1 MDLQIKVAQ
10 AVHVLNHDTESC
22 NRVAAN
28 QWLVQFQQTDAA
40 WEIATSILTSDRQS
54 FLADFEVEFFAA
66 QILKRKIQ
74 NEGYYLQS
82 AAKDAL
88 LNALLVAAKRFS
100 SGPPQLLTQICLALS
115 ALILRAVEHGKPI
128 EKLFYSLQNLQSQDN
143 GNMAVL
149 EMLTVLPEEV
159 IDSQASDCNIS
170 SAHRSQYGQELLSHT
185 PMVVEFLMQQ
195 SDKRFDGGVPVQLH
209 NRNRKILRCLLS
221 WVRAGCFTEIS
232 QGSLAAHPL
241 LNFVFNSL
249 QVPSSFDVAIEV
261 LVELV
266 GRHEGL
272 PQALLC
278 RVPFLKE
285 LLLLPA
291 LTDGDEKVIGGLAC
305 LMSEIG
311 QAAPSLIVEASPE
324 ALALA
329 DALLSCVAFP
339 SEDWEIADSTLQFC
353 KVDNTGF
360 SYGNCLRGESLA
372 VLARSTL
379 ASYILGLDASIA
391 KNKKHVEDM
400 FFSVFS
406 ALLDALLLRAQVDE
420 SSFNDDGMV
429 DLPDGLVQF
438 RMNLVE
444 LLVDICQLLRSATFI
459 QKVFFGSWGSAN
471 VPIPWKE
478 VETKLFALNVVSEV
492 VLQEGQAFDFSVIM
506 QLVAVLSTS
515 RSEELKGFMH
525 IQSRG
530 LPASI
535 SYRCIILNGIS
546 EAVSSNACAS
556 ALRKICEDASALIDE
571 PSNLEILMWI
581 GEALEKRHLPLE
593 DEEEVVGAISLI
605 LGSVSNKELKNNLLA
620 RLLSSSYEA
629 IGKLIDGDNN
639 HSLIH
644 NPATYTQIL
653 SSATRGLYR
662 MGTVFSHLPVP
673 LPTNPA
679 GDDPIFAL
687 LRVFWPMLEK
697 LFRSEHMENGNLST
711 AACRALSLAIQSSGQ
726 HFVTLLPQVLDC
738 LSTNFVSFQ
747 NHECYIRT
755 ASVVIEEFGHKDEYG
770 PLFVTT
776 FERFSQAAS
785 VRALNSSYICDQEPD
800 LVEAYTNFA
809 STFVRTSRK
818 EVLAASGAL
827 LEVSFQKAA
836 ICCTA
841 MHRGAALAA
850 MSYLSCFLEECLAS
864 LLGYMTSIPEGSFN
878 AMAIH
883 VISHSGE
890 GLVSNVVYALLGVSA
905 MSRVHKCA
913 TILQQLAAICSISER
928 TSGKAIL
935 SWESLQGWLHS
946 AVQVLPAEYLKQ
958 GETET
963 LPPVWLK
970 ALAGAASDY
979 LESTSCNGG
988 NSNYGHMQGKG
999 GRVLKRIIR
1008 EFADSHRNVNLT

>member
-339 SEDWEIADSTLQFC
+339 SEDWEIADSTLQFW
-353 KVDNTGF
+353 
-360 SYGNCLRGESLA
+360 
-372 VLARSTL
+372 STL

-459 QKVFFGSWGSAN
+459 QK
-471 VPIPWKE
+471 
-478 VETKLFALNVVSEV
+478 VSEV

-905 MSRVHKCA
+905 MSRV
-913 TILQQLAAICSISER
+913 
-928 TSGKAIL
+928 
-935 SWESLQGWLHS
+935 
-946 AVQVLPAEYLKQ
+946 QVLPAEYLKQ